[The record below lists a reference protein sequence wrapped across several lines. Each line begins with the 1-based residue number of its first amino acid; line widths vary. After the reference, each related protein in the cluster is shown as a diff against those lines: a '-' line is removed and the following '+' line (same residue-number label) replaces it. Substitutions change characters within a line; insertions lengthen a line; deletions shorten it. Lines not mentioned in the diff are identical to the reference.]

1 MGSGNAYTPATPAQ
15 IRYIVQW
22 FQEWGEM
29 QRSDFLPVLLK
40 KFEDTKGNVNGLI
53 SSLDS
58 CNVED
63 RPPSL
68 FQCRIK
74 LFNEWSE
81 NWTQSEKDQLLNELK
96 SIDEEFYGKFEKRV
110 NGIVETED
118 DFMTNGNAE
127 PVVGEC

>member
-15 IRYIVQW
+15 IRYLVQW
-22 FQEWGEM
+22 FEEWGEM
-29 QRSDFLPVLLK
+29 QRSDFLPILLK
-40 KFEDTKGNVNGLI
+40 KFLNNKGNMNGLI

-63 RPPSL
+63 RPPSI

-81 NWTQSEKDQLLNELK
+81 NWTQNERDQLLNELK
-96 SIDEEFYGKFEKRV
+96 SVDEEFFEKFEKRV
-110 NGIVETED
+110 NGIVEPED
-118 DFMTNGNAE
+118 GFMTNGTAKSVIGDN
-127 PVVGEC
+127 